1 MTLWQIVSRRIAPYC
16 EERERR
22 AIIELILKFVFKI
35 ELVNALVLDME
46 LSEEQTIRLNQIAED
61 LSRGDSIQHALG
73 FAEFGASCFRVNKSV
88 LIPRPETFELVE
100 WMLQEIPEDACI
112 LDIGTGSGCI
122 AISLALALP
131 KAQIYACD
139 VSKEALEVAKMNAQS
154 QGANVHFFECDIL
167 EKDAFKNMPCSSWNV
182 IVSNPPYICQYEK
195 QDMDAVVLNNDPHL
209 ALFVEDDE
217 PLLFYDEI
225 AKKGKHHLLE
235 NGLLYYE
242 INRAFGAQTLNLLT
256 SYDYNSLE
264 LRKDMYGNDRF
275 VRGRKTL

>member
-16 EERERR
+16 EEKEHR
-22 AIIELILKFVFKI
+22 AVAELILKYVFKI
-35 ELVNALVLDME
+35 ELVNALILDIE
-46 LSEEQTIRLNQIAED
+46 LTNEQSIRLNQIVED
-61 LSRGDSIQHALG
+61 LSNGDSIQHALG
-73 FAEFGASCFRVNKSV
+73 MAEFGNYSFRITKNV
-88 LIPRPETFELVE
+88 LVPRPETYELVE
-100 WMLQEIPEDACI
+100 WVINEVPKNACI

-131 KAQIYACD
+131 DAQIYACD
-139 VSKEALEVAKMNAQS
+139 ISKEALKIARRNADDL
-154 QGANVHFFECDIL
+154 GVKVHFFECDIL
-167 EKDAFKNMPCSSWNV
+167 HKDAFKKMPCSLWDV

-195 QDMDAVVLNNDPHL
+195 QDMDAVVLDNDPHL
-209 ALFVEDDE
+209 ALFVEDDK

-225 AKKGKHHLLE
+225 AQKGKPHLKE

-264 LRKDMYGNDRF
+264 LRKDMYGNERF
-275 VRGRKTL
+275 VRGRKT